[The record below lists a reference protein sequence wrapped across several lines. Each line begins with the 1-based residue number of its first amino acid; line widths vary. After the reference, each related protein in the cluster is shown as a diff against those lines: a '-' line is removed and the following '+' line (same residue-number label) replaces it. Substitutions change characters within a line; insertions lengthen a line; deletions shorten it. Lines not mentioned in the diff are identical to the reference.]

1 MKNLTYLLTALF
13 IGLKLTNQIDW
24 SWLLVLSPLPIGFV
38 LSWFFVSV
46 FIFLGN
52 LAGEANEKRNRDKSL
67 ALQESLSN
75 FANEQLKK
83 LSEKKINP

>member
-1 MKNLTYLLTALF
+1 MQNLTYIITALF

-38 LSWFFVSV
+38 IQWFFVSV

-52 LAGEANEKRNRDKSL
+52 LAGEANEKRRNREAKD
-67 ALQESLSN
+67 ALRA
-75 FANEQLKK
+75 FAEDQLKN
-83 LSEKKINP
+83 LAKKD